1 MKQVILTLVNLV
13 LAAIL
18 IGILIYPR
26 IQAGKVVQTKVVYEP
41 NLYAAPLFVAME
53 EGYFDSLHVQVTAE
67 KADRPGDEIDEV
79 VKGKASVGFGA
90 PWNTFF
96 FKVSARPSAYRVI
109 ASAQATV
116 TTPQTALVTLKRPP
130 RPRRP
135 IRRISQL
142 LGRRVGFLTGSKDHF
157 LLRYVLKKE
166 GIDPELV
173 SFVALSLTDMTTA
186 LDDGVVDALLV
197 IEPLRSLYLNR
208 KDIRVLE
215 DGFVE
220 KNFFTPYPIGV
231 TYTSVVSLDLKR
243 NETRRVIRAV
253 ERALEFI
260 RAFPESTKAILR
272 KHLELPDTLDFNLPD
287 FAGYRDLDLTTLDR
301 LFQSLRETEVLLRD
315 FDYKDLLLQPH
326 EVR

>member
-1 MKQVILTLVNLV
+1 MKQVILTLVNII
-13 LAAIL
+13 LAAVL

-53 EGYFDSLHVQVTAE
+53 KGYFDELHVQVEAE
-67 KADRPGDEIDEV
+67 KTDRAGDEIDEV
-79 VKGKASVGFGA
+79 VKGKATVGFGA

-96 FKVSARPSAYRVI
+96 FKVSSRPSAYRVV
-109 ASAQATV
+109 ASAQSTV

-135 IRRISQL
+135 IRKLSQL
-142 LGRRVGFLTGSKDHF
+142 LGRRVGFLMGSKDHF
-157 LLRYVLKKE
+157 LLRYILKKE
-166 GIDPELV
+166 GVDPELV
-173 SFVALSLTDMTTA
+173 NFVALSLSDMATA

-197 IEPLRSLYLNR
+197 VEPFRSLYLSR
-208 KDIRVLE
+208 KDIRVLQ

-231 TYTSVVSLDLKR
+231 TYTSVVALDLKG
-243 NETRRVIRAV
+243 NEARRVIHAV

-260 RAFPESTKAILR
+260 RAFPESTKMILR
-272 KHLELPDTLDFNLPD
+272 KYLELPDTLDFNLPD
-287 FAGYRDLDLTTLDR
+287 FTGYRDIDLTTLER
-301 LFQSLRETEVLLRD
+301 LYQSLRETEVLLRD

-326 EVR
+326 EVK